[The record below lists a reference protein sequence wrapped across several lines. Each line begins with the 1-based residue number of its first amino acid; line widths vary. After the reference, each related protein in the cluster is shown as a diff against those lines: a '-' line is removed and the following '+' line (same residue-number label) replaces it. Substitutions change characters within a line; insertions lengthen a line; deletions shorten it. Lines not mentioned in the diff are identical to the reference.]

1 MKKNVLLKLIVLL
14 ITVSMLLSACGTKT
28 DEAVDD
34 TIVKNVE
41 DEAEESDDGSAE
53 FEVNE
58 NDDNTEIN
66 ASEDDSNEFL
76 QADDSLESDAD
87 VQEDFCSISIDSL
100 KGVWQLVAE
109 TPAGDP
115 YIYQL
120 EIKEYQMVSFEGYSM
135 AGDGWFQ
142 NYCYDGSLD
151 EITDDTIVLEEDEIL
166 LQVEVSELDEN
177 GTETD
182 RLSCVYSV
190 CYTDESENTITFFHK
205 AGDYL
210 ISVTDRMPIIFDKVD
225 QALEPGDSVLGND
238 EF

>member
-14 ITVSMLLSACGTKT
+14 TTVSMLLSACGTKK
-28 DEAVDD
+28 DEM
-34 TIVKNVE
+34 NE
-41 DEAEESDDGSAE
+41 D
-53 FEVNE
+53 N
-58 NDDNTEIN
+58 DNTEVSVN
-66 ASEDDSNEFL
+66 EDDSNEFF

-87 VQEDFCSISIDSL
+87 AQGNSGSISIDNL
-100 KGVWQLVAE
+100 KGVWQLVSE

-120 EIKEYQMVSFEGYSM
+120 EIKEYQMISFEGYSM

-142 NYCYDGSLD
+142 NYCYDGSID
-151 EITDDTIVLEEDEIL
+151 EITDDTVVLEEDEIL
-166 LQVEVSELDEN
+166 LQVEVSQLDEN

-190 CYTDESENTITFFHK
+190 CYTDDTENSITFFHK

-210 ISVTDRMPIIFDKVD
+210 ISVTDNMPSTFNNSGMIFVKIFD
-225 QALEPGDSVLGND
+225 
-238 EF
+238 